1 MQEQTGSCMQL
12 FFPRFVLDGLS
23 ISALI
28 GQNDYFIWFHV
39 TKTALF
45 AEGKLL
51 SVLSF

>member
-28 GQNDYFIWFHV
+28 GQND
-39 TKTALF
+39 
-45 AEGKLL
+45 
-51 SVLSF
+51 

>member
-1 MQEQTGSCMQL
+1 MQEQTCSSMQL

-23 ISALI
+23 ISVLI
-28 GQNDYFIWFHV
+28 GQNDYFTWFHD